1 MGKLHIGRENG
12 VCICEQRYRYVSFF
26 FSFFLPYTFIRHTL
40 CARSWGYKKR
50 VRLSTVLWELTDV
63 GKLDT
68 QRHDKKSMHIV
79 EQMSNLSE
87 FAKASQNN

>member
-1 MGKLHIGRENG
+1 MGC
-12 VCICEQRYRYVSFF
+12 VYVSKGIDMCLS
-26 FSFFLPYTFIRHTL
+26 SFLSSCPIHLLGIHYVLDPGVI
-40 CARSWGYKKR
+40 KKR

-87 FAKASQNN
+87 FAKASQKN